1 MDVGPRHVIGRQSMS
16 LCLYLVRHGET
27 EWSLSGRHTSRTD
40 LPLTEQGNQEAR
52 KLAERLRAARIVRVF
67 TSPRLRAQ
75 QTCALAELTPVAEIE
90 PELAEWDYGDYEGQR
105 SAAIRSQRP
114 HWTIFEDGCP
124 GGEMPSDVAMRA
136 DRLIA
141 RLKQMQGKIALFSH
155 GHFGVVLAAR
165 WIGLPVIEAQ
175 HLLLSTASVNVLGYA
190 PSHPDVPVIALWN
203 ATPGP
208 LASLHV

>member
-1 MDVGPRHVIGRQSMS
+1 LDVGPRHVIGRQSMS

-90 PELAEWDYGDYEGQR
+90 PELAEWDYGDYEGLR
-105 SAAIRSQRP
+105 SVEIRKRQPGWNLFR
-114 HWTIFEDGCP
+114 DGCP
-124 GGEMPSDVAMRA
+124 NGETPAQVSDRA
-136 DRLIA
+136 DRFIA
-141 RLKQMQGKIALFSH
+141 RLRALDGDVALFTH
-155 GHFGVVLAAR
+155 GHFGCVFAAR
-165 WIGLPVIEAQ
+165 WIELPVFEGRRFLLGTAALCILGFGPNDPEMTIIE
-175 HLLLSTASVNVLGYA
+175 LGN
-190 PSHPDVPVIALWN
+190 H
-203 ATPGP
+203 
-208 LASLHV
+208 

>member
-90 PELAEWDYGDYEGQR
+90 PELAEWDYGDYEGLR
-105 SAAIRSQRP
+105 SVEIRKRQPGWNLFR
-114 HWTIFEDGCP
+114 DGCP
-124 GGEMPSDVAMRA
+124 NGETPAQVSDRA
-136 DRLIA
+136 DRFIA
-141 RLKQMQGKIALFSH
+141 RLRALDGDVALFTH
-155 GHFGVVLAAR
+155 GHFGCVFAAR
-165 WIGLPVIEAQ
+165 WIELPVFEGRRFLLGTAALCILGFGPNDPEMTIIE
-175 HLLLSTASVNVLGYA
+175 LGN
-190 PSHPDVPVIALWN
+190 H
-203 ATPGP
+203 
-208 LASLHV
+208 